1 MLNLYVVYDKIA
13 QESGPVYTAKNDVV
27 AQRMYQGLI
36 NDTGINPADY
46 QLLHVAAYDN
56 GALSATLP
64 SVIPDVYEVVLE
76 VNNESI

>member
-1 MLNLYVVYDKIA
+1 MLQLYVVYDKVA
-13 QESGPVYTAKNDVV
+13 QEGGPVYTAKNDAV

-36 NDTGINPADY
+36 TDTGINPDDY

-64 SVIPDVYEVVLE
+64 VVVPDVYVVHLE
-76 VNNESI
+76 VNRETV